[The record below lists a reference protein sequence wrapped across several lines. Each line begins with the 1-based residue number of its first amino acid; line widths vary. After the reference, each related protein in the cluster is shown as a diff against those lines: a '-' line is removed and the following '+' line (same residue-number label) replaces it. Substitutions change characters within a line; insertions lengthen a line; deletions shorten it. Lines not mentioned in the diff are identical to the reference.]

1 MHDIRRMMRAVA
13 DDLWRVP
20 QPEAK
25 SEAGEAAA
33 PAEPAEPAAPSFE
46 SVWKAVDDEIDWT
59 ALLAAPAKQPQLAA
73 LAPDVLAGDTAAYR
87 RALDILCPL
96 TDLAPFMH
104 ECTVEITD
112 ADALSVSYRAAFD
125 AADRRRACGLA
136 LRAARDLL
144 AALPVFTVR
153 VEAVHQDGMI
163 LRAAYTR
170 DDLRRVRMTVADPEQ
185 LTAACGVWSK
195 E

>member
-13 DDLWRVP
+13 GDLWRVP

-25 SEAGEAAA
+25 HEAGE
-33 PAEPAEPAAPSFE
+33 PAVPADPAEPAALSFE
-46 SVWKAVDDEIDWT
+46 SIWKAVDDEIDWT
-59 ALLAAPAKQPQLAA
+59 ALLAAPARHPQLAA
-73 LAPDVLAGDTAAYR
+73 LAPDVLAGDPVAYR
-87 RALDILCPL
+87 RALDIIRPL
-96 TDLAPFMH
+96 TDLAPFMQ
-104 ECTVEITD
+104 ECAVGITD
-112 ADALSVSYRAAFD
+112 ADALSVCYSAAFD
-125 AADRRRACGLA
+125 ASDRCAACGLA

-144 AALPVFTVR
+144 AALPIFTVR

-185 LTAACGVWSK
+185 LTAACGAWSK